1 MKLQLTESQVQNLIK
16 RLDEQSTP
24 TSGTTTPTSGTTTTQ
39 APVSGQTTN
48 TNKNNLGDAAQKYI
62 DTMVDLGRS
71 IFGGLSGNTSSM
83 SGSTSGGTATFAKD
97 IPPGTELMHP
107 LGSGHKVTSGFG
119 MRNIGKGT
127 SKNHKGI
134 DISAEVGSPVYAP
147 ADGVVIYAGDT
158 TPNGCGGFV
167 KINHTGVNLQTKF
180 CHLSKWIVAKGD
192 QVKKGQLIAYSGG
205 QRGALYAGNSLGPHL
220 HYEVLDSGGLAMNPT
235 KVHSDMA

>member
-24 TSGTTTPTSGTTTTQ
+24 TSGTTTTQ

-48 TNKNNLGDAAQKYI
+48 TNKNSFGDAGQKYI
-62 DTMVDLGRS
+62 DSMMDLGMTL
-71 IFGGLSGNTSSM
+71 FGALSGSTSSM